1 MLYRLAVRLDG
12 GETLY
17 APFKTVMWGD
27 EFGVRRSRCDIGEDV
42 AEIFHN
48 GFRKDAS
55 GVPLF
60 IAPAAVWSIHIE
72 HM

>member
-17 APFKTVMWGD
+17 APFKTVIGGD
-27 EFGVRRSRCDIGEDV
+27 EFGVNRDRDELGEDI

-55 GVPLF
+55 SVPFF